1 MAMMDK
7 SAADSYVYAKAS
19 GMLAKS
25 YVGDRA
31 RELFSF
37 NSLQELW
44 SFLFKAE
51 VPVVPE
57 ALLARALEK
66 EAFDKANQKVM
77 EAKSDKQKALEK
89 RQDSMEDLIDQMAKM
104 IIEQNKNIVG
114 KEIAQNA
121 IEKVNQDKAKRKGR
135 PKKQEVEEGGTKR
148 G

>member
-1 MAMMDK
+1 MWSNGK
-7 SAADSYVYAKAS
+7 ILDS
-19 GMLAKS
+19 
-25 YVGDRA
+25 
-31 RELFSF
+31 
-37 NSLQELW
+37 NSLADL
-44 SFLFKAE
+44 LYVAYNRDDAE
-51 VPVVPE
+51 VYGVDKAIQAGYDELYSTAPDVLDKKMK
-57 ALLARALEK
+57 ALNEQIEK

-89 RQDSMEDLIDQMAKM
+89 KQDSMEDLIDQMAKM

-135 PKKQEVEEGGTKR
+135 PKKQEVKEGGTKR

>member
-1 MAMMDK
+1 M
-7 SAADSYVYAKAS
+7 KA
-19 GMLAKS
+19 LN
-25 YVGDRA
+25 
-31 RELFSF
+31 E
-37 NSLQELW
+37 QI
-44 SFLFKAE
+44 
-51 VPVVPE
+51 
-57 ALLARALEK
+57 EK

-89 RQDSMEDLIDQMAKM
+89 KQDSMEDLIDQMAKM